1 MNNIKNIHIKKNQKQ
16 NLNKQLYKLMYGAR
30 KTYVHWVECILYSC
44 MQVGIDT
51 SYWDTSILINI
62 NSSCTQV
69 SLQVSLKSTHLCIRC
84 TSIVFWYM
92 RNWHMSCT
100 WGCTSTPS
108 MSLNVSLTSLIT
120 FSAFTFP
127 LRSSSCRLAVVQEAK
142 IIEKEIDGERE
153 KKLNIK
159 KCIVQFHHHY
169 KHLRFVRI

>member
-1 MNNIKNIHIKKNQKQ
+1 
-16 NLNKQLYKLMYGAR
+16 
-30 KTYVHWVECILYSC
+30 
-44 MQVGIDT
+44 
-51 SYWDTSILINI
+51 
-62 NSSCTQV
+62 
-69 SLQVSLKSTHLCIRC
+69 
-84 TSIVFWYM
+84 
-92 RNWHMSCT
+92 MSCT